1 MPKDNGTRRMRERIA
16 YLAARVM
23 AEEGVDDFGV
33 AKRKAARRAGAE
45 NTRNLPNNEEV
56 EQALKTFRTLYQR
69 EEHAALLKSLRERAV
84 VAMRLLSTFQPQLTG
99 SVLTGRAGKYS
110 DINLHLFADS
120 AKEVEIYL
128 INQDLRYRVAEQRL
142 WMGDEPR
149 LVPRLTFELDDIVV
163 NAAIFRPQDRR
174 ELPKSTLGGKP
185 LERAGI
191 EWLEAMLM
199 EPQTGAESSG
209 DTVRG

>member
-1 MPKDNGTRRMRERIA
+1 MRERIA
-16 YLAARVM
+16 YLAARLM
-23 AEEGVDDFGV
+23 AEEGVDDFGA

-56 EQALKTFRTLYQR
+56 EQALRTFRTLYQR
-69 EEHAALLKSLRERAV
+69 DEHAALLKALRQKAV
-84 VAMRLLSTFQPQLTG
+84 VAMQLLSPFQPQLTG
-99 SVLTGRAGKYS
+99 SVLTGRASKYS

-128 INQDLRYRVAEQRL
+128 INQDLRYRGAEQRL
-142 WMGDEPR
+142 WMGDQSR
-149 LVPRLTFELDDIVV
+149 LIPRLTFELDDIVV

-174 ELPKSTLGGKP
+174 ELPRSTLGGRP

-191 EWLEAMLM
+191 EWLEAALM
-199 EPQTGAESSG
+199 EPPANIETAG
-209 DTVRG
+209 